1 MLSTWQSIVTIIL
14 TITLALSLL
23 ILVRK
28 LWPRALRQEH
38 NDLVG
43 WQIGVLGTT
52 YAVILG
58 SMLWNVWNNFQAAE
72 LNAELEA
79 NSLVNV
85 YRLSQGLSSAQAAEV
100 QKLAREYADV
110 MLDEEW
116 PAMSKQNVSSAGFN
130 VTQRLWAVMV
140 QAQARQA
147 PESLSLSQILAE
159 LANMTQ
165 HRRIRQLQSRSSL
178 PGILWAILIIGGLIT
193 IGSSCLFATENFR
206 LHFILVFSLSLM
218 VSLVLVAIADID
230 RPFQGSVHV
239 EPTPSG
245 WPGRRSSGR
254 QIQAQRLDLTAG
266 SS

>member
-1 MLSTWQSIVTIIL
+1 MLSTWQSIVIIIL
-14 TITLALSLL
+14 TITLALTLL
-23 ILVRK
+23 ILLRR
-28 LWPRALRQEH
+28 LWPPALRREH

-58 SMLWNVWNNFQAAE
+58 FMLWNVWNNFQSAE

-85 YRLSQGLSSAQAAEV
+85 YRLSQGLSFAEAAEV
-100 QKLAREYADV
+100 QRLARKYADV
-110 MLDEEW
+110 MLNEEW
-116 PAMSKQNVSSAGFN
+116 PAMSKQNLSPAGFN
-130 VTQRLWAVMV
+130 ITQRLWAVMV
-140 QAQARQA
+140 QAQASQA
-147 PESLSLSQILAE
+147 AEPVSQALAE

-178 PGILWAILIIGGLIT
+178 PGILWAILIVGGIIT

-206 LHFILVFSLSLM
+206 LHFLLVFSLSLM
-218 VSLVLVAIADID
+218 ISLVLVAIADID

-239 EPTPSG
+239 EPDAFRLARETFQ
-245 WPGRRSSGR
+245 RSSSPNP
-254 QIQAQRLDLTAG
+254 AP
-266 SS
+266 

>member
-1 MLSTWQSIVTIIL
+1 MLSTWQSVAIIIA
-14 TITLALSLL
+14 TVTLATSLL
-23 ILVRK
+23 ILLRK
-28 LWPRALRQEH
+28 LWPPALRREH

-52 YAVILG
+52 YAVIVG
-58 SMLWNVWNNFQAAE
+58 FMLWNVWTNFQSAE

-85 YRLSQGLSSAQAAEV
+85 YRLSQGLSSEQAAEV
-100 QKLAREYADV
+100 QRLAREYADV

-116 PAMSKQNVSSAGFN
+116 PAMSKQHLSPAGFN
-130 VTQRLWAVMV
+130 VTQQLWAVMV
-140 QAQARQA
+140 QAQASQA
-147 PESLSLSQILAE
+147 PEPLSLALAE

-178 PGILWAILIIGGLIT
+178 PGILWTILIVGGVIT
-193 IGSSCLFATENFR
+193 IGSSCLFATEKFR

-239 EPTPSG
+239 EPDAFRLARETFKQ
-245 WPGRRSSGR
+245 SSGPNS
-254 QIQAQRLDLTAG
+254 AP
-266 SS
+266 